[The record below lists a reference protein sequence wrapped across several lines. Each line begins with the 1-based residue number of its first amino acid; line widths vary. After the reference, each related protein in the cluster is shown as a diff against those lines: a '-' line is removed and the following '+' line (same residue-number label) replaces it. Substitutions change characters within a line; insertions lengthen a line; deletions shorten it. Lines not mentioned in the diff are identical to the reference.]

1 MAGERWTRE
10 QTLAVLYLKQK
21 HERRLTPTN
30 SAVVK
35 LAKIT
40 RHPENSICWLDGNF
54 HSLDQSSQQVGAVNA
69 SKLTKSIWAEYKR
82 DPERVLV
89 EARRAYLDLVG

>member
-1 MAGERWTRE
+1 MLARW
-10 QTLAVLYLKQK
+10 QLS
-21 HERRLTPTN
+21 LT
-30 SAVVK
+30 
-35 LAKIT
+35 
-40 RHPENSICWLDGNF
+40 
-54 HSLDQSSQQVGAVNA
+54 DQSSQQVGAVNA